1 MKICIDVGGVLTD
14 YEGDDKTRIINVN
27 GAKETLEKWKSENHE
42 LIIISFCK
50 ERAAF
55 RRSNRLIEDGDSDL
69 FNFEYYVADKMD
81 KKDVINYIENVH
93 IMIDDN
99 EEVLN
104 KIKEANKNVITI
116 MFQEF
121 NNVQK
126 TKHKKHFLA
135 NNWNELSDLIDT
147 IKNNNRSIIYDFVKK
162 DLYQLYT
169 IKEISQKAIFIE

>member
-93 IMIDDN
+93 VMIDDN

-169 IKEISQKAIFIE
+169 IKQINQKAIFIE